1 MLSRTSRALVI
12 VLTGIIA
19 APFVAA
25 EDRRRIEEV
34 VVTAERKEASVSD
47 TSISIT
53 ALTDEFMEDFGI
65 RNQSD
70 LQNLI
75 PSTVIR
81 PYDLSIRGIGRP
93 FRALGGDPGVATYV
107 DGVYSE
113 DFYIASSGGFW
124 DIERVEVLRGPQGTL
139 YGRNAV
145 GGAVNFLHK
154 KPTDEFE
161 AEFKGVLSNFSGKD
175 VYGMV
180 SGTLIENMLTARVT
194 GYNRDRD
201 GIIEEKGIGPD
212 LDSLNDENY
221 TLQLRFNP
229 TDTIEMNMR
238 VNERS
243 VNRVMGGADGGGLVI
258 LSEEGMGQRNTIS
271 PSFGYRAIDRTQGD
285 YNQADFF
292 DTTQPTFNFTNPTT
306 GEVVEAQRLR
316 GGFDPAIGTGTG
328 RQNQSFGVEDPHNE
342 CVFFD
347 RDDIDGDDLCAT
359 TNGLNFERFDHQAVT
374 FDAEWQ
380 ASDSMSFKYIFGYTD
395 YFYDR
400 ITDDD
405 LSASQTFDRQFYV
418 IQETEYV
425 SHELQW
431 FWDVSDRLSFTTGAF
446 AYNAKITQ
454 RGDFYSSVGE
464 ARYTTPSVGGPLGTV
479 LSGIVGAPFEPG
491 QVRLASAREANTFIR
506 IGDWEGDPASAE
518 SRIPHGPRTAGTD
531 LDYQTRSIRDAYAA
545 YSQGVF
551 DITDTLSVTFGVRW
565 AEDNLDSYET
575 LSRYSENILPQD
587 GATLLGINI
596 ATGAILGDTVA
607 GTPTLDANGQL
618 QYDTSVPLLTEG
630 LPVSL
635 SVFREFER
643 TDSKVTWRLNFDWT
657 PTDDSL
663 VYAGVTTGYRAG
675 GNNLAFFSATG
686 EYDPEEL
693 TAYEIGYKGSFFD
706 GTMQLNASTY
716 LYDYENVHS
725 VVYEASATG
734 GTTNSVVAIEGA
746 EIWGIEGDI
755 LWFPSE
761 ALTLGGNASYTPSKF
776 TADFNVIDNFNP
788 NSPEGLFSPEDR
800 TINGKGASLPR
811 VTELKW
817 TVWGQYQF
825 NLGDNGAIDLKS
837 SYAWIDSVNFTVFD
851 AKRDEAPSYGRW
863 DARATWQSTTGKY
876 VVSAF
881 VNNILDEIGI
891 RQVLPETEET
901 GWRRSAMTT
910 EPRIFGL
917 EFSIKMGPEY

>member
-1 MLSRTSRALVI
+1 MLSRTSRALVV

-19 APFVAA
+19 APFAAA

-145 GGAVNFLHK
+145 GGALNFLHK

-194 GYNRDRD
+194 GYNRSRD

-229 TDTIEMNMR
+229 TDNIEMNMR
-238 VNERS
+238 TNERS
-243 VNRVMGGADGGGLVI
+243 VNRVMGGADGGGLVV
-258 LSEEGMGQRNTIS
+258 LSEEGLGQRNTIS
-271 PSFGYRAIDRTQGD
+271 PSFGFRQIDQTQTD
-285 YNQADFF
+285 YSQSDFF
-292 DTTQPTFNFTNPTT
+292 DTTQPVFNFTNPST

-316 GGFDPAIGTGTG
+316 GGFDPALGTGTG
-328 RQNQSFGVEDPHNE
+328 RMNQGFGNPNPTNE

-359 TNGLNFERFDHQAVT
+359 TNGLNFERFDHQAIS

-380 ASDSMSFKYIFGYTD
+380 ANDSMSFKYIFGYTD

-405 LSASQTFDRQFYV
+405 LTASQTFDRQFYV

-431 FWDVSDRLSFTTGAF
+431 FWDVNDRLSFTTGAF

-454 RGDFYSSVGE
+454 RGDYYSSVGE
-464 ARYTTPSVGGPLGTV
+464 PRYTQPSPAGAASPFF
-479 LSGIVGAPFEPG
+479 GAPQVGLG
-491 QVRLASAREANTFIR
+491 QARAADTFIVL
-506 IGDWEGDPASAE
+506 GDWTGDPASQE

-531 LDYQTRSIRDAYAA
+531 LEYQTRSVRDAYAA

-551 DITDTLSVTFGVRW
+551 DITDSLSVTFGIRW
-565 AEDNLDSYET
+565 AEDQLDSYET
-575 LSRYSENILPQD
+575 LFRYSENIIPLP
-587 GATLLGINI
+587 GATLLALNI
-596 ATGAILGDTVA
+596 ASGAIAGDAATA
-607 GTPTLDANGQL
+607 TPDLDANGQL

-635 SVFREFER
+635 DVFREFER
-643 TDSKVTWRLNFDWT
+643 TDDKITWRLNFDWT

-663 VYAGVTTGYRAG
+663 IYAGVTTGFRAG
-675 GNNLAFFSATG
+675 GNNLGFFSANG

-693 TAYEIGYKGSFFD
+693 TAYEIGYKGSFRD
-706 GTMQLNASTY
+706 GTLQVNASTY
-716 LYDYENVHS
+716 FYDYENVHS

-734 GTTNSVVAIEGA
+734 GTTNSVIAIEGA
-746 EIWGIEGDI
+746 EIYGVEADF

-761 ALTLGGNASYTPSKF
+761 QLTLGGNFSYTPSEF
-776 TADFNVIDNFNP
+776 TADFNVIDDFNP
-788 NSPEGLFSPEDR
+788 EAPNSLFTPEER
-800 TINGKGASLPR
+800 TINGNGANLPR
-811 VTELKW
+811 ITEWKY
-817 TVWGQYQF
+817 TIWGQYQF

-837 SYAWIDSVNFTVFD
+837 SYSWIDAVNFTVFD
-851 AKRDEAPSYGRW
+851 AKRDEAPAYGRW

-891 RQVLPETEET
+891 RQVLPENEET